1 MTSDLDRQVLAGLQL
16 YRRGKVRDIYDLG
29 DLLLIVSSNRISAFD
44 VVLPSVIPG
53 KGAIL
58 TRLSVFWFGRLND
71 VIPNHF
77 VSSERAS
84 FPPSLSGLSADTSKC
99 SMIVKKADRIDVECV
114 VRGYLAGSAWRDY
127 ISTGTIS
134 GEPLP
139 SGMRAGDILPA
150 PLFTPAVKH
159 DRGHDVTISRGDLAA
174 RIGVKL
180 AGSLEAVSLSL
191 YDEASRHARECG
203 IIVADTKFEF
213 GLVDGG
219 LTLIDEALTPDSSR
233 FWLQH
238 DYQPGGEQP
247 GLDKQF
253 VRDWLEQS
261 GWNKQPPAPS
271 LPPDVVTRTAQRYQ
285 EAYDRLTG
293 SSLITIKGGESGSD
307 ERRRV
312 QRFTE

>member
-1 MTSDLDRQVLAGLQL
+1 MSCDLDRQVLAGLQL

-29 DLLLIVSSNRISAFD
+29 DLLLMVSSDRISAFD
-44 VVLPSVIPG
+44 VVLPSVIPS

-58 TRLSVFWFGRLND
+58 TWLSVFWFGRLRD
-71 VIPNHF
+71 FIPNHF
-77 VSSERAS
+77 VTSEPAS
-84 FPPSLSGLSADTSKC
+84 FPPSLSGLSADTRKR
-99 SMIVKKADRIDVECV
+99 SMVVKKADRIDVECV

-127 ISTGTIS
+127 TSSGTIS
-134 GEPLP
+134 GELLP
-139 SGMRAGDILPA
+139 SGMRAGDVLPA

-174 RIGVKL
+174 TIGVKL
-180 AGSLEAVSLSL
+180 ARSLEEVSLSL
-191 YDEASRHARECG
+191 YDEASRHARERG

-213 GLVDGG
+213 GLVDGE

-247 GLDKQF
+247 SLDKQF

-293 SSLITIKGGESGSD
+293 SPSTTI
-307 ERRRV
+307 
-312 QRFTE
+312 